1 MVCIWNKQQIIKS
14 SLHARCLS
22 ELAPAIQQN
31 SHFGQPCIFRRHLV
45 QMSFSKS
52 KVGLFSVKIFKAILH
67 SLYPFIILS
76 NTGNIDSSLPSV
88 DSPIAG
94 NKRQNSHWH
103 RMSVQFLQLQ
113 WREKISVIV
122 NSLYSSRVGSWHSLL
137 HCRTSAS
144 AKLEN
149 LCLFQALLFFLSWM
163 SVRTQASCTHAV
175 LRRTAHSAWWP
186 RGLPGFME
194 CQFSNVLWEFLWLDT
209 SHTISVCRVWWT
221 PQCGIAW

>member
-31 SHFGQPCIFRRHLV
+31 LHSGQPCIFRRHLV

-122 NSLYSSRVGSWHSLL
+122 NSLYSSEWVAGTLSSTAEPRLLQSWRTCVYFR
-137 HCRTSAS
+137 HCCFFYLGWVSVPRQA
-144 AKLEN
+144 AHM
-149 LCLFQALLFFLSWM
+149 LCWEGL
-163 SVRTQASCTHAV
+163 RTQLGDHVDCQVSWNVNFPMFCENSCDWIHPTPFLYA
-175 LRRTAHSAWWP
+175 
-186 RGLPGFME
+186 GFGE
-194 CQFSNVLWEFLWLDT
+194 PLNVE
-209 SHTISVCRVWWT
+209 
-221 PQCGIAW
+221 